1 MSAVLQGV
9 GGPGWEARIC
19 KVGVQFSSQ
28 IVPSWVLTQV
38 AESDNG
44 GQGPSAGSGGGNEG
58 PSGLAG
64 APGPICSRA
73 QVASGGITQRVSLC
87 TGLVHAEAD
96 PSLHLRVRIVFC
108 SCLTLHGTQ
117 QFYGWFL

>member
-44 GQGPSAGSGGGNEG
+44 GQGPSAGSGGGNVKALLVWQG
-58 PSGLAG
+58 HRVLS
-64 APGPICSRA
+64 APEHRLP
-73 QVASGGITQRVSLC
+73 QVASPNGSVFAQALFTLRQIPPC
-87 TGLVHAEAD
+87 TLEFG
-96 PSLHLRVRIVFC
+96 
-108 SCLTLHGTQ
+108 
-117 QFYGWFL
+117 